1 MDYDLLVIGGG
12 PGGYAAAVD
21 AARGGLRVA
30 LFEAREVGGT
40 CLNRGCIPTKAL
52 LHGAGP
58 DCNLSALSARK
69 DEVVSTLR
77 SGMTQGLKAAKVAVI
92 PLRAVVTGPHAV
104 RAGGETYMGETILV
118 AAGSVP
124 ARPPIPGL
132 DLPGVVTSD
141 ELLDQVRP
149 RNSLVII
156 GGGVIGVEL
165 ASVWAAAGCH
175 VTILEALDRILANL
189 DRELSQSLAMQ
200 LKKDGVEI
208 CTAAA
213 VDCVAAGD
221 GLTVAFTHKGESKT
235 VSAETVL
242 AAVGRRPATAALFE
256 GVSPDMERGFLTVDG
271 AWRTSIPSIRAIGDA
286 APGPQ
291 LAHRAEAEGHAVAS
305 LLLGRPARRGTAPI
319 PACVYTDPE
328 IAQVG
333 LTVDDCKARDI
344 PAVTGKCV
352 MGGNGRTVIAGGKR
366 GFVKL
371 VFHRETHALL
381 GAQLCCGR
389 ATDLISEF
397 TLAVTLGLTAEQL
410 LLPVRPHPTVAEA
423 ISEAAEAGLTAL
435 EK

>member
-1 MDYDLLVIGGG
+1 M
-12 PGGYAAAVD
+12 
-21 AARGGLRVA
+21 
-30 LFEAREVGGT
+30 
-40 CLNRGCIPTKAL
+40 
-52 LHGAGP
+52 
-58 DCNLSALSARK
+58 
-69 DEVVSTLR
+69 
-77 SGMTQGLKAAKVAVI
+77 
-92 PLRAVVTGPHAV
+92 
-104 RAGGETYMGETILV
+104 
-118 AAGSVP
+118 
-124 ARPPIPGL
+124 
-132 DLPGVVTSD
+132 
-141 ELLDQVRP
+141 
-149 RNSLVII
+149 
-156 GGGVIGVEL
+156 
-165 ASVWAAAGCH
+165 
-175 VTILEALDRILANL
+175 
-189 DRELSQSLAMQ
+189 
-200 LKKDGVEI
+200 
-208 CTAAA
+208 
-213 VDCVAAGD
+213 
-221 GLTVAFTHKGESKT
+221 
-235 VSAETVL
+235 L
-242 AAVGRRPATAALFE
+242 AAVGRRPATAALFD

-328 IAQVG
+328 IAQVA
-333 LTVDDCKARDI
+333 LTADDCKARDI

-389 ATDLISEF
+389 ATDLISEL

-410 LLPVRPHPTVAEA
+410 LLPVRPHPTFAEA

>member
-21 AARGGLRVA
+21 AAKGGLRVA

-40 CLNRGCIPTKAL
+40 CLNRGCIPTKTL

-305 LLLGRPARRGTAPI
+305 LLLGRPARRGPGADDSGRHRAPHRRS
-319 PACVYTDPE
+319 E
-328 IAQVG
+328 
-333 LTVDDCKARDI
+333 
-344 PAVTGKCV
+344 
-352 MGGNGRTVIAGGKR
+352 AGGYR
-366 GFVKL
+366 DPG
-371 VFHRETHALL
+371 
-381 GAQLCCGR
+381 
-389 ATDLISEF
+389 
-397 TLAVTLGLTAEQL
+397 
-410 LLPVRPHPTVAEA
+410 
-423 ISEAAEAGLTAL
+423 
-435 EK
+435 